1 MNNMSSM
8 ELAIMNEIDYILWN
22 EFTDD
27 DLVLFD
33 LENKKI
39 IKDKVLNRAYQY
51 VDRLVIETIEEFKEK
66 NKEESEL

>member
-8 ELAIMNEIDYILWN
+8 ELAIMSEIDYILWN
-22 EFTDD
+22 DFDNDTRE
-27 DLVLFD
+27 LFN

-51 VDRLVIETIEEFKEK
+51 VDRLVTETIEEFKEK
-66 NKEESEL
+66 NKEDCV

>member
-1 MNNMSSM
+1 MKDMSSM
-8 ELAIMNEIDYILWN
+8 ELAIMSEINYILWN

-27 DLVLFD
+27 DLELFD

-51 VDRLVIETIEEFKEK
+51 IDKIVTEEIEEFKEN
-66 NKEESEL
+66 NKEESE

>member
-1 MNNMSSM
+1 MNNMSAM
-8 ELAIMNEIDYILWN
+8 EIAIMSEINYILWN

-51 VDRLVIETIEEFKEK
+51 IDKIVTETIEEFKEN
-66 NKEESEL
+66 NKEESE